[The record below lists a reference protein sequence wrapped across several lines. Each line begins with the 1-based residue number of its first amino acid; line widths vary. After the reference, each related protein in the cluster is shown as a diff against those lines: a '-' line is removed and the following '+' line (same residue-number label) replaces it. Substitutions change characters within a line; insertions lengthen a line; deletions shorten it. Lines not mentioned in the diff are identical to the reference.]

1 MLKVLHDLQTGKG
14 LQIYCPGAT
23 QMLCWFLKMPRSEF
37 KDRSKTEKIFSHFIH
52 PRGNAQSTLIIIS
65 CSLDHW
71 NYLCFCSSP
80 ALFFK
85 YVFSFLSYLLY
96 VNIYIS
102 CLRKP
107 KSVPEKL
114 LQECNDLFK
123 LGMLKCPENVTT
135 DMLYKSS
142 DKQNLLCQLW
152 HCVNEPCHSTVLIHG

>member
-1 MLKVLHDLQTGKG
+1 MDWPFSKIVHRGILQVGRR
-14 LQIYCPGAT
+14 IIHICPIPFT
-23 QMLCWFLKMPRSEF
+23 IESQPWTE
-37 KDRSKTEKIFSHFIH
+37 RSKTEEIFSHFIH
-52 PRGNAQSTLIIIS
+52 PRGNALSTLIIIS

-96 VNIYIS
+96 VNIFIS

-107 KSVPEKL
+107 KSIPEKL

-123 LGMLKCPENVTT
+123 LGMLKCAENVAT

-142 DKQNLLCQLW
+142 YKQNLLCQLW